1 MKREVK
7 ENVIPKTKFPL
18 SLNGTQ
24 WPPRKEAEEELP
36 GPRLFSEK
44 FTKTSWFGM
53 NEITLK
59 NGQLIN
65 VKISKSHGLDASLW
79 QRWGNG
85 VNKRGINLIL
95 RTD

>member
-24 WPPRKEAEEELP
+24 WPPRKAAEEELP
-36 GPRLFSEK
+36 GPCPFRGK
-44 FTKTSWFGM
+44 FTKTSWLGM

-59 NGQLIN
+59 NGQNLE
-65 VKISKSHGLDASLW
+65 VPWPRCLFMAKVGK
-79 QRWGNG
+79 WG
-85 VNKRGINLIL
+85 K
-95 RTD
+95 